1 MNHLHIAPSVLTI
14 RVYDAPGGYEAR
26 RPYVGIMTV
35 SHLSDAVVYLH
46 GAVGKIDRATHR
58 AALAMLRE
66 RGVTTVQYERR
77 GQMKILE
84 LGKSHQLSNNCT

>member
-1 MNHLHIAPSVLTI
+1 MSHLHIAPSVLTI

-35 SHLSDAVVYLH
+35 SHLSDTVVYLH